1 MIFIPVI
8 LVAAMLLSLSAAT
21 ILEGPTNRGTVYSLF
36 MIIVMLG
43 LFLAPPVSIVLS
55 IIAIFFAG
63 KAIKEG
69 NTKSVKIMI
78 VGIIELLLSAGG
90 IILAI
95 VIIVAGKG
103 V

>member
-1 MIFIPVI
+1 MQTERNHRIAKIMIFIPVI

-69 NTKSVKIMI
+69 NTMESWNLQVLWIY
-78 VGIIELLLSAGG
+78 LQADYT
-90 IILAI
+90 
-95 VIIVAGKG
+95 
-103 V
+103 